1 MAAPP
6 LSFSTVRRAASA
18 VCWSGGRDVPKLSRL
33 GSREQARDAR
43 FRRLAQSIDA
53 LAEKDESFLRRTRE
67 IAALRRAAA
76 AGLHAICSDFVGS
89 LNRLLSRCEL
99 VLDPPEFSPE
109 AFREDAKNLFQIN
122 VQGRILQVEFEASPG
137 LVSTE
142 DLRVPYTLQ
151 GAVRAFN
158 QELLDRSLIEE
169 QLLFYTLEKD
179 KRMWRFF
186 DARTYRSGPFDQE
199 YLISLM
205 EQLL

>member
-1 MAAPP
+1 MEDG
-6 LSFSTVRRAASA
+6 RR
-18 VCWSGGRDVPKLSRL
+18 RELRRL

-43 FRRLAQSIDA
+43 FKRLAQSIDA
-53 LAEKDESFLRRTRE
+53 LAEKDESFLRHAHE

-76 AGLHAICSDFVGS
+76 ASLHAICSGFVNS
-89 LNRLLSRCEL
+89 LNGLLSRCEM

-109 AFREDAKNLFQIN
+109 TFQEDAKNLFQIN
-122 VQGRILQVEFEASPG
+122 VQGRILQVEFEAAPE
-137 LVSTE
+137 LISTE
-142 DLRVPYTLQ
+142 DLRIPYTLH

-179 KRMWRFF
+179 KKMWRFF

-205 EQLL
+205 EQLI